1 MEFPVKTGAP
11 ARQRTECA
19 ILPVFDGRTL
29 HGATQDFDR
38 ASRGAIA
45 KLVRSGEA
53 PSRLGT
59 CTLVHRTQGTAAARW
74 LLVGCGKRA
83 DFSTKRLTTALAAAV
98 NHLRTGG
105 IREATSFLAYDAPA
119 GLAPAA
125 AARHSVETARA
136 SLYRFDELKSHRDPP
151 SRLTRL
157 GLGFPSGTQLSD
169 VRAGIKVGNA
179 IAAGTNLARD
189 LGNRPANICTP
200 SHLADVARTIAKRF
214 KRMQAKVLDEAE
226 IRKLGMGALLCVTQ
240 GADEPPRLIVLEYRG
255 GGAQD
260 APIALCGKGVTFDT
274 GGISIKPA
282 AKMDEMKFDMCGA
295 ASVLGAM
302 HTLGEL
308 QPAINVVA
316 VIPAC
321 ENMPSGRATR
331 PGDVVKSLSGQ
342 TVEIINTDAE
352 GRLILCDAITYA
364 RRFKP
369 RCIIDVATLTGA
381 CVIALGHVYSGLF
394 CNDEP
399 LAKALLEAA
408 DRSLDLAW
416 RLPLHEEYGE
426 SLRSNFADFANS
438 GTRDGGAS
446 VGANFLSRF
455 VEGEKWA
462 HLDIAGVA
470 WRANANKGA
479 TGRPVPLLVDYLLS
493 SQESSAEELDSR
505 AQNPGGQ

>member
-19 ILPVFDGRTL
+19 ILPLFDDRML
-29 HGATQDFDR
+29 HGATKDFDR
-38 ASRGAIA
+38 AARGAIA

-53 PSRLGT
+53 PARLGS
-59 CTLVHRTQGTAAARW
+59 CTLVHRTQGTAAVRW
-74 LLVGCGKRA
+74 LLVGCGNRF
-83 DFSTKRLTTALAAAV
+83 DFSAKRLTTALAAAV
-98 NHLRTGG
+98 NHLRGG
-105 IREATSFLAYDAPA
+105 GVKEATSFLAYDARG
-119 GLAPAA
+119 GLTPAA

-136 SLYRFDELKSHRDPP
+136 AVYRFDELKSRTDPP
-151 SRLTRL
+151 SRLVRL
-157 GLGFPSGTQLSD
+157 GLGFPSRTNANEIRTGVKL
-169 VRAGIKVGNA
+169 GNA
-179 IAAGTNLARD
+179 VAAGTDLARD
-189 LGNRPANICTP
+189 LGNRPANVCTP
-200 SHLADVARTIAKRF
+200 SHLADAARNIAKRF
-214 KRMQAKVLDEAE
+214 ARMEVKVLDEAA
-226 IRKLGMGALLCVTQ
+226 IRKLGMGALLSVTQ

-255 GGAQD
+255 GGAKE

-282 AKMDEMKFDMCGA
+282 PKMDEMKFDMCGA
-295 ASVLGAM
+295 GSVLGAM
-302 HTLGEL
+302 RALGEL
-308 QPAINVVA
+308 QPAVNVVA

-321 ENMPSGRATR
+321 ENMPGGRATR
-331 PGDVVKSLSGQ
+331 PGDIVKSLSGQ

-364 RRFKP
+364 KRFKP

-381 CVIALGHVYSGLF
+381 CVIALGHVYTGLF

-399 LAKALLEAA
+399 LARALLEAA

-438 GTRDGGAS
+438 GTRDAGAS

-455 VEGEKWA
+455 VEGIKWA

-470 WRANANKGA
+470 WRASSNKGA
-479 TGRPVPLLVDYLLS
+479 TGRPVPLLVDYLLNTDKLS
-493 SQESSAEELDSR
+493 SDGL
-505 AQNPGGQ
+505 

>member
-1 MEFPVKTGAP
+1 MEFPVKAGAP
-11 ARQRTECA
+11 ARHRTECA
-19 ILPVFDGRTL
+19 ILPVFDDRQL
-29 HGATQDFDR
+29 QGATKEFDR
-38 ASRGAIA
+38 AARGAIA
-45 KLVRSGEA
+45 KLIRGGDSPA
-53 PSRLGT
+53 RLGA

-83 DFSTKRLTTALAAAV
+83 DFSAKRLTTALGAAI
-98 NHLRTGG
+98 NTLRGG
-105 IREATSFLAYDAPA
+105 GTKEATSFLGYDTP
-119 GLAPAA
+119 LKPSD
-125 AARHSVETARA
+125 AARYSVEAARA
-136 SLYRFDELKSHRDPP
+136 SLYRFDELKSKTDPP
-151 SRLTRL
+151 SRLAKLAL
-157 GLGFPSGTQLSD
+157 GVKSGTSPSE
-169 VRAGIKVGNA
+169 VRAGIKVGSA
-179 IAAGTNLARD
+179 VASGSDLARD
-189 LGNRPANICTP
+189 LGNRPANVCTP
-200 SHLADVARTIAKRF
+200 SHLADAARNIAKRY
-214 KRMQAKVLDEAE
+214 KRMEVKVLDEAD

-240 GADEPPRLIVLEYRG
+240 GAEEPPRLIVLHYK
-255 GGAQD
+255 GASAKE

-282 AKMDEMKFDMCGA
+282 PKMDEMKFDMCGA
-295 ASVLGAM
+295 GAVLGAM
-302 HTLGEL
+302 LAIGEL

-321 ENMPSGRATR
+321 ENMPGGRATR
-331 PGDVVKSLSGQ
+331 PGDIVKSMSGL

-364 RRFKP
+364 KRFKP

-381 CVIALGHVYSGLF
+381 CVIALGHVYTGLF
-394 CNDEP
+394 CNDET

-416 RLPLHEEYGE
+416 RLPVHEEYGE

-455 VEGEKWA
+455 VDGSAWA

-493 SQESSAEELDSR
+493 LD
-505 AQNPGGQ
+505 GQ

>member
-1 MEFPVKTGAP
+1 MEFPVKAGAP
-11 ARQRTECA
+11 ARHRTECA
-19 ILPVFDGRTL
+19 ILPVFDDRQL
-29 HGATQDFDR
+29 QGATKEFDR
-38 ASRGAIA
+38 AARGAIA
-45 KLVRSGEA
+45 KLIRAGDSPA
-53 PSRLGT
+53 RLGA

-83 DFSTKRLTTALAAAV
+83 DFSAKRLTTALGAAI
-98 NHLRTGG
+98 NTLRGG
-105 IREATSFLAYDAPA
+105 GTKEATSFLGYDTP
-119 GLAPAA
+119 LKPSD
-125 AARHSVETARA
+125 AARYSVEAARA
-136 SLYRFDELKSHRDPP
+136 SLYRFDELKSKTDPP
-151 SRLTRL
+151 SRLAKLAL
-157 GLGFPSGTQLSD
+157 GVKSGTSPSE
-169 VRAGIKVGNA
+169 VRAGIEVGSA
-179 IAAGTNLARD
+179 VASGSDLARD
-189 LGNRPANICTP
+189 LGNRPANVCTP
-200 SHLADVARTIAKRF
+200 SHLADAARNIAKRY
-214 KRMQAKVLDEAE
+214 KRMEVKVLDEAD

-240 GADEPPRLIVLEYRG
+240 GAEEPPRLIVLHYK
-255 GGAQD
+255 GASAKE

-282 AKMDEMKFDMCGA
+282 PKMDEMKFDMCGA
-295 ASVLGAM
+295 GAVLGAM
-302 HTLGEL
+302 LAIGEL

-321 ENMPSGRATR
+321 ENMPGGRATR
-331 PGDVVKSLSGQ
+331 PGDIVKSMSGQ

-364 RRFKP
+364 KRFKP

-381 CVIALGHVYSGLF
+381 CVIALGHVYTGLF
-394 CNDEP
+394 CNDET

-416 RLPLHEEYGE
+416 RLPVHEEYGE

-455 VEGEKWA
+455 VDGSAWA

-493 SQESSAEELDSR
+493 LD
-505 AQNPGGQ
+505 GQ